1 MNHTSAFARPK
12 GQEEYRLEGQMLQGG
27 LLDWFQRSLIQLV
40 QNQWEVPGGY
50 APPAFGSVSVETIQE
65 TSEILSLLM
74 LKGEF
79 PSLSAM
85 AEL

>member
-1 MNHTSAFARPK
+1 M
-12 GQEEYRLEGQMLQGG
+12 
-27 LLDWFQRSLIQLV
+27 
-40 QNQWEVPGGY
+40 QNQCEVPGGDSL
-50 APPAFGSVSVETIQE
+50 FESVSVETIQE

-85 AEL
+85 ADL